1 MRWDRCYLT
10 LRVAAKV
17 NREDSDTVV
26 ANPVKNLLCAQLG
39 TQGGSKRPRGLQSGG
54 LQTWDVGDDKTECG
68 VKLEYL

>member
-26 ANPVKNLLCAQLG
+26 ANPVKNLLCARLG
-39 TQGGSKRPRGLQSGG
+39 TQGGSKRPQGLQSWG
-54 LQTWDVGDDKTECG
+54 LQTYNVGDDKTKCR
-68 VKLEYL
+68 VKLGYL